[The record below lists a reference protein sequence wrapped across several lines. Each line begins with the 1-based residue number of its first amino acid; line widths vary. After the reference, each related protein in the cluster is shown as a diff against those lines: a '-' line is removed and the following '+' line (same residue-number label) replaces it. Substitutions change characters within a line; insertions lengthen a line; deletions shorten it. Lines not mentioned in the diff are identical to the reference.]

1 MVGRVDCYVGV
12 FRSPGDLVDVLQFR
26 LPAPGRVQAVG
37 GKHGHWRAA
46 PPMHSH
52 VKIEGK
58 FTKPSATDALA
69 ARFAQVLD
77 KALSRKLRIQNY
89 NKAQCEGLESLLS
102 NDVALT

>member
-1 MVGRVDCYVGV
+1 MASCNFD
-12 FRSPGDLVDVLQFR
+12 SPHEEECRLLVVNLDIGELHHPCTR
-26 LPAPGRVQAVG
+26 D
-37 GKHGHWRAA
+37 
-46 PPMHSH
+46 HSH

-77 KALSRKLRIQNY
+77 KVLSRKLRIQNY